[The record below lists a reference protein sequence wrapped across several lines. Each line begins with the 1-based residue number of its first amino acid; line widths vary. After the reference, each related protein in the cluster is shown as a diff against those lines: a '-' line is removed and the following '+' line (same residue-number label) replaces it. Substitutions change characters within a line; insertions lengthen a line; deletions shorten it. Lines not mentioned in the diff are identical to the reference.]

1 MASIVVV
8 TRFCES
14 DGKPFGEYINYIDRD
29 NATKRDALEKYN
41 LFGEYIGY
49 MENEEKTVQGHYK
62 DGTEKVSSLFTR
74 NSDNLSAQERT
85 EMKQLFMKAQE
96 NGSNMWQ
103 TVISFENSYLA
114 ASGIYDPETGYLN
127 EKVLMAAGRKAI
139 CAMLDKEGL
148 QNAVW
153 TASFHYNTDNIHIHV
168 ATVEPTPMR
177 EKCYFREWEKNENG
191 RIRMKVDPATGRKE
205 RIPKLD
211 INGNQIVSERYKG
224 RFKGESIK
232 ALKSV
237 LSAELEQ
244 DKESTIE
251 ITNMLRGI
259 VNDKKEQQLL
269 NDPAFRNELL
279 EIYRELKKSGTE
291 RRYWN
296 YNQKNFAEIRP
307 KIDDLSDLF
316 IRTYHRDDFARMT
329 ALMDENEANYASI
342 YGGSNDYKKNKLYDR
357 KEGLYTRL
365 GNAIL
370 KELQNYD
377 RYLEKAETGG
387 SFHKP
392 DIKKYSR
399 TGQLLRSRREFERG
413 LKRLQRDMQYNYS
426 KWQNQA
432 EHENLEREI
441 ESRGEIQPE

>member
-191 RIRMKVDPATGRKE
+191 RIRMRKDPETGRME
-205 RIPKLD
+205 RVPKLD

-232 ALKSV
+232 TLKSV
-237 LSAELEQ
+237 LASELDQ
-244 DKESTIE
+244 DKDSTLE
-251 ITNMLRGI
+251 ITNLLRGI
-259 VNDKKEQQLL
+259 VNDKKEQQLIK
-269 NDPAFRNELL
+269 DPVFRDKLM
-279 EIYRELKKSGTE
+279 EIYKEIKASGTE

-296 YNQKNFAEIRP
+296 YNQKSFTEIKP

-316 IRTYHRDDFARMT
+316 R
-329 ALMDENEANYASI
+329 
-342 YGGSNDYKKNKLYDR
+342 GSNDYKKNKLYDR

-377 RYLEKAETGG
+377 RYLENAETGG

-432 EHENLEREI
+432 EHEKLEREI

>member
-14 DGKPFGEYINYIDRD
+14 EGIPFSEYINYIDRD
-29 NATKRDALEKYN
+29 NATKRDALDKYN
-41 LFGEYIGY
+41 LFGEYLGY
-49 MENEEKTVQGHYK
+49 MENEEKTVQEHYK
-62 DGTEKVSSLFTR
+62 GGTEKVSSLFTK
-74 NSDNLSAQERT
+74 NSDSLNER
-85 EMKQLFMKAQE
+85 ERADIKKLFLKAQE

-114 ASGIYDPETGYLN
+114 EMGIYDPVSGGLN

-177 EKCYFREWEKNENG
+177 EKCLFREWEKNENG
-191 RIRMKVDPATGRKE
+191 RIRMRKDPETGRME
-205 RIPKLD
+205 RVPKLD
-211 INGNQIVSERYKG
+211 VNGNQIVSERYKG

-232 ALKSV
+232 TLKSV
-237 LSAELEQ
+237 LASELDQ
-244 DKESTIE
+244 DKDSTLE
-251 ITNMLRGI
+251 ITNLLRGI
-259 VNDKKEQQLL
+259 VNDKKEQQLI
-269 NDPAFRNELL
+269 NDPAFRDKFM
-279 EIYRELKKSGTE
+279 EIYREIKASGTE

-296 YNQKNFAEIRP
+296 YNQNSFAEIRP
-307 KIDDLSDLF
+307 KIDDLSNLF
-316 IRTYHRDDFARMT
+316 IQNDHRDDFDRLM
-329 ALMDENEANYASI
+329 ALMGEKQANYAKL
-342 YGGSNDYKKNKLYDR
+342 YGGDNNYTEKKLYDR
-357 KEGLYTRL
+357 KDGLYTRL

-377 RYLEKAETGG
+377 RYLENLKDAPEKAE
-387 SFHKP
+387 
-392 DIKKYSR
+392 
-399 TGQLLRSRREFERG
+399 GQTKSGIDNMFRSRHEFERG
-413 LKRLQRDMQYNYS
+413 LKRLQRNMQYNYS

-432 EHENLEREI
+432 EHEKLEKEI
-441 ESRGEIQPE
+441 EARGDIQPY